1 LDERERGLDDRHD
14 SVELREVTVSEREA
28 DIARITNRA
37 DRVEVEL
44 EAQREA
50 LRDAEEA
57 VMRERQVLQRRM
69 AEIEDRADAARQ
81 AREEAVRRVSDDPN
95 AGSSGKKGL
104 LRRDAPTAKAVEEL
118 HVVLREREVELEEQ
132 ERRLGE
138 LSTSLQRREADL
150 NAMARKLQLSAG
162 SSANG
167 SASED
172 ADEPRPSKR
181 EDVDPTQKRLQFWSR

>member
-1 LDERERGLDDRHD
+1 M
-14 SVELREVTVSEREA
+14 EA
-28 DIARITNRA
+28 
-37 DRVEVEL
+37 EL

-138 LSTSLQRREADL
+138 LSTVAAAPRGRSERDGPQAAAECRLFRERIRIRGRR
-150 NAMARKLQLSAG
+150 
-162 SSANG
+162 
-167 SASED
+167 
-172 ADEPRPSKR
+172 
-181 EDVDPTQKRLQFWSR
+181 

>member
-1 LDERERGLDDRHD
+1 TREERERGLDDRHD
-14 SVELREVTVSEREA
+14 SMELREVTVSERETE
-28 DIARITNRA
+28 IARITTRA
-37 DRVEVEL
+37 DRVEAEL

-57 VMRERQVLQRRM
+57 CCRERRVLQLRM
-69 AEIEDRADAARQ
+69 SETEDRADAARQ

-95 AGSSGKKGL
+95 AGSGKKGL
-104 LRRDAPTAKAVEEL
+104 LSRGAPTAKAVEEL

-162 SSANG
+162 SNGG
-167 SASED
+167 SAAD
-172 ADEPRPSKR
+172 DDDEPRPSKR
-181 EDVDPTQKRLQFWSR
+181 EDIDPTQKRLQFWSR

>member
-1 LDERERGLDDRHD
+1 
-14 SVELREVTVSEREA
+14 
-28 DIARITNRA
+28 
-37 DRVEVEL
+37 
-44 EAQREA
+44 
-50 LRDAEEA
+50 
-57 VMRERQVLQRRM
+57 MRERQVLQRRM

-150 NAMARKLQLSAG
+150 NAMARKMQVSAG
-162 SSANG
+162 SNSSTNGG

-172 ADEPRPSKR
+172 DDEPRPSKR
-181 EDVDPTQKRLQFWSR
+181 EDIDPTQKRLQFWSR